1 MRHFS
6 EILQVIPIFCDYQLL
21 IYFPLNSQQQISLPN
36 KKTCW
41 TGSSVPPQVVPVT
54 RCVPGVPDFILIV

>member
-36 KKTCW
+36 YLLVRQAHNKDVIQIYLKPT
-41 TGSSVPPQVVPVT
+41 
-54 RCVPGVPDFILIV
+54 

>member
-36 KKTCW
+36 YLLVRQALRFFADKRDK
-41 TGSSVPPQVVPVT
+41 GY
-54 RCVPGVPDFILIV
+54 